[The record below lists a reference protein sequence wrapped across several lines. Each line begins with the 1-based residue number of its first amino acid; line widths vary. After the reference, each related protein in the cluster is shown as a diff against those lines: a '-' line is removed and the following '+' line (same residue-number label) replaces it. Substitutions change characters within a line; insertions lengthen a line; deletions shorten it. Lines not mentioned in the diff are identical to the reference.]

1 MKTLLLLF
9 YFLVLFTTVG
19 LSQSNSSIAKD
30 LIDKAKGLQ
39 KQLGLTDIQTNK
51 LTVIFKQASDKFA
64 KVESA
69 VNGDITE
76 LTIKTDPLRK
86 ETINKIRALLTPE
99 QVIKFEKLLVNL
111 NNSADNS
118 RMRPYTP

>member
-9 YFLVLFTTVG
+9 YFLILFTTVG
-19 LSQSNSSIAKD
+19 LSQTNSSTAKD
-30 LIDKAKGLQ
+30 LVDKAKGLQ
-39 KQLGLTDIQTNK
+39 KQLGLTNIQANR

-69 VNGDITE
+69 VHGDITE

-86 ETINKIRALLTPE
+86 ETINKIRAVLTAE

-118 RMRPYTP
+118 RMQPYTP

>member
-1 MKTLLLLF
+1 M
-9 YFLVLFTTVG
+9 
-19 LSQSNSSIAKD
+19 
-30 LIDKAKGLQ
+30 
-39 KQLGLTDIQTNK
+39 GLTNIQANR

-69 VNGDITE
+69 VHGDITE

-86 ETINKIRALLTPE
+86 ETINKIRAVLTAE

-118 RMRPYTP
+118 RMQPYTP